1 MRKCGF
7 FTIDRN
13 FWHKNF
19 FGEKYM
25 SLQCFAKF
33 LAKID
38 HSGHCRLVNFPETP
52 IFSKNDQ
59 NLRGKIEDPQK
70 FLTKKIEEISAP
82 KKTIF
87 KKYISYI
94 LFSLFEN
101 ARLRRC
107 HSSFSYDLIS
117 DFLKIFKFNF
127 FVLNLN
133 WRSKVTKK
141 DCIFWIFAFW
151 G

>member
-7 FTIDRN
+7 FPIDRN
-13 FWHKNF
+13 FWLKNF

-33 LAKID
+33 SAKIG
-38 HSGHCRLVNFPETP
+38 HPSHCRLVNFPEAP
-52 IFSKNDQ
+52 IFSKNDP
-59 NLRGKIEDPQK
+59 NLRGKIEDRQK

-94 LFSLFEN
+94 LFFTFWRMPGFVGAIAALTTTWF
-101 ARLRRC
+101 R
-107 HSSFSYDLIS
+107 I
-117 DFLKIFKFNF
+117 FLST
-127 FVLNLN
+127 LT
-133 WRSKVTKK
+133 SKNESPSAGRYF
-141 DCIFWIFAFW
+141 CMN
-151 G
+151 